1 MLYKSVYRLSIKT
14 YIIIYISTIAR
25 ASSLKVHRLGVHIS
39 CHYCILTF
47 YQSACYAHRTSVL
60 KLLHNLYSQL
70 LIHLARARDDVAC
83 VSYIMSNQRALHMG
97 LQSAKFCIY
106 SNQRVF
112 IHMDSDPL
120 NSIYISKLKNYQK
133 HNKTNIHEN
142 H

>member
-1 MLYKSVYRLSIKT
+1 MHIRLRSFQ
-14 YIIIYISTIAR
+14 IIIL
-25 ASSLKVHRLGVHIS
+25 SSESGP
-39 CHYCILTF
+39 HYCIT
-47 YQSACYAHRTSVL
+47 CNR
-60 KLLHNLYSQL
+60 QL